1 MTDIS
6 STALAMTVSTSGQ
19 AERGKSPGTSQDT
32 KLDDVAN
39 QFEALF
45 VKSILSSAR
54 SAKLADPL
62 LNSEGSKTFLSML
75 DQEYATALAKRESL
89 GIAEALMRQF
99 QPSVDSED

>member
-6 STALAMTVSTSGQ
+6 STTLAMAVSASSQ
-19 AERGKSPGTSQDT
+19 AERGKGPGMSQDAQ
-32 KLDDVAN
+32 LDDVAG

-75 DQEYATALAKRESL
+75 DQEYATALTQRESL
-89 GIAEALMRQF
+89 GIAEALVRQF
-99 QPSVDSED
+99 QPSVGSKD

>member
-6 STALAMTVSTSGQ
+6 STTLAMAVSAASQ
-19 AERGKSPGTSQDT
+19 AESRKGPGVSQGT
-32 KLDDVAN
+32 KLEDVAD

-45 VKSILSSAR
+45 VQSILSSAR

-75 DQEYATALAKRESL
+75 DQEYATSLAQRESL
-89 GIAEALMRQF
+89 GIAEALVRQF
-99 QPSVDSED
+99 QPSVESKD

>member
-1 MTDIS
+1 MTDIT
-6 STALAMTVSTSGQ
+6 STTLAMAVSTSSQ
-19 AERGKSPGTSQDT
+19 AERGKSPAMSQDSG
-32 KLDDVAN
+32 LDDVAD

-89 GIAEALMRQF
+89 GIAEALVRQF
-99 QPSVDSED
+99 QPSVESKD

>member
-6 STALAMTVSTSGQ
+6 STTLAMAVSASSQ
-19 AERGKSPGTSQDT
+19 AESRKGHGVSQDA
-32 KLDDVAN
+32 KLEDVAD

-45 VKSILSSAR
+45 VQSILSSAR

-75 DQEYATALAKRESL
+75 DQEYATFLAQRESL
-89 GIAEALMRQF
+89 GIAEALVQQF
-99 QPSVDSED
+99 QPSVESKD